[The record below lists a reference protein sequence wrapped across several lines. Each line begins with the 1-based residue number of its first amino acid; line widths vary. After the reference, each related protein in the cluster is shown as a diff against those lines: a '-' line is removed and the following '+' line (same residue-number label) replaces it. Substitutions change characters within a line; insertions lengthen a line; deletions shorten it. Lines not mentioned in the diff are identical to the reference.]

1 MFISAVKFHIL
12 TWGSMGIDSL
22 LQPAPSGHSR
32 NCSLWLF
39 LIVLTAQ
46 HGSLPLG
53 VNLLRV
59 LPFLPKMFSEGNVED
74 EDHIFLSTLH
84 LLTIVVED
92 AYMP

>member
-53 VNLLRV
+53 FNILQTVKVGFNILQTVKVGFNIL
-59 LPFLPKMFSEGNVED
+59 
-74 EDHIFLSTLH
+74 
-84 LLTIVVED
+84 
-92 AYMP
+92 